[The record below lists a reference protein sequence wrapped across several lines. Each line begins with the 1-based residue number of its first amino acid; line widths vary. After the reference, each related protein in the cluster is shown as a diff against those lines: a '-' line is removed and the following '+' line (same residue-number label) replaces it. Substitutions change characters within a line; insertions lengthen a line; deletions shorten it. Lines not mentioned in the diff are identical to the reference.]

1 MALDWKQMAIE
12 QLEFYWQVSLR
23 RRLEGLT
30 DEEYFWEPVPGCW
43 SIRPRAEAVSKMA
56 AGRGDLV
63 IDFEHPEP
71 SPAPVTTIAWRLGH
85 IGSGVLG
92 FRADNHF
99 GAGAP
104 TFDEVEW
111 PATAA
116 AAIAYVEDG
125 YRRWMSGI
133 RSLDDEGMARPVGP
147 AEGPYAERP
156 YAELVLHISR
166 EVIHHGAEIAL
177 LRDLYAHRFGG
188 PEGGAA

>member
-1 MALDWKQMAIE
+1 VALDWKQMAID
-12 QLEFYWQVSLR
+12 QLEWYWQTLFR

-43 SIRPRAEAVSKMA
+43 SIRPRATAATRMA

-63 IDFEHPEP
+63 IDFEYPEP
-71 SPAPVTTIAWRLGH
+71 VPAPFTTIAWRLGH

-99 GAGAP
+99 GTGAP

-111 PATAA
+111 PATAKA
-116 AAIAYVEDG
+116 ATAYVEDG
-125 YRRWMSGI
+125 YDRWMAGI
-133 RSLDDEGMARPVGP
+133 RSLDEEGMARPVGEV
-147 AEGPYAERP
+147 EGPYAPRP

-166 EVIHHGAEIAL
+166 EVMHHGAEVAL

-188 PEGGAA
+188 PTR

>member
-1 MALDWKQMAIE
+1 MDWKHMAIE
-12 QLEFYWQVSLR
+12 QLDWYWQTQFR
-23 RRLEGLT
+23 PRLEELT

-43 SIRPRAEAVSKMA
+43 SIRPRAKAVTTMA

-63 IDFEHPEP
+63 IDFEFPEP
-71 SPAPVTTIAWRLGH
+71 APAPITTIAWRLGH

-99 GAGAP
+99 GTGAP

-111 PATAA
+111 PGSAA

-125 YRRWMSGI
+125 YNRWVSGI
-133 RSLDDEGMARPVGP
+133 KSLDDEGIARPVGP
-147 AEGPYAERP
+147 AEGPWAEHS

-166 EVIHHGAEIAL
+166 EVIHHGAEVAL
-177 LRDLYAHRFGG
+177 LRDLYAYRFGG
-188 PEGGAA
+188 SA